1 MTEAL
6 EVTTAP
12 FTREELS
19 LLLYVE
25 SVAVEKSGRLN
36 LRAINAQDSRT
47 LDAWKADGFIEY
59 GRIRAADI
67 NSDGAMWVKLSEEAW
82 AAASAERRAR
92 AVRKWRDRNFKTTD
106 ETHQGRG
113 HVATV

>member
-1 MTEAL
+1 MTQVLEA
-6 EVTTAP
+6 TTAP

-25 SVAVEKSGRLN
+25 NVAVEKGGRLN
-36 LRAINAQDSRT
+36 LKMINAQDSLT

-67 NSDGAMWVKLSEEAW
+67 NSDGALWVKLSEEAW
-82 AAASAERRAR
+82 AAAAAERRAR
-92 AVRKWRDRNFKTTD
+92 AVRKWADRKWKTTD
-106 ETHQGRG
+106 ELHQGR
-113 HVATV
+113 AR